1 MESSPGFKVG
11 KPSDDFVA
19 FLARIKNADPNDVNL
34 SEDDLDASW
43 GHYQFTAGCL
53 TCTTVLTSWDI
64 VGGCSHACDL
74 IAAALKT
81 CKVARHLC
89 FEHKIDVMSYLSD
102 IYLENVVS
110 KLWDLW
116 KSVGGVR
123 GYFLSHQIYIDQSF
137 SLFAKGRRE
146 PLATQTTKH
155 LIPVNSL
162 IRRCN
167 P

>member
-11 KPSDDFVA
+11 EPLDDFVA
-19 FLARIKNADPNDVNL
+19 FLARIKNMDPNDSNF
-34 SEDDLDASW
+34 SEDNLDASW

-53 TCTTVLTSWDI
+53 NCTTVLTSWDI
-64 VGGCSHACDL
+64 VGGCSYACDL
-74 IAAALKT
+74 IAAAFKT
-81 CKVARHLC
+81 CKVAQHLC

-116 KSVGGVR
+116 KSVGGVC
-123 GYFLSHQIYIDQSF
+123 GYFLSHQIYIDQFF
-137 SLFAKGRRE
+137 SLFTKRSRE
-146 PLATQTTKH
+146 PLATQTMKH

-162 IRRCN
+162 IRQYN
-167 P
+167 L